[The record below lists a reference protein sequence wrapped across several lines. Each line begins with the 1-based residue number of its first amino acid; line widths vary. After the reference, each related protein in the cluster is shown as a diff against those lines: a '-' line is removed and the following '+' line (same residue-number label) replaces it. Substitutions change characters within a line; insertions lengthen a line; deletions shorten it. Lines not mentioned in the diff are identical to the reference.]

1 MAALVTVSMVNAPLL
16 SGGVTATN
24 AALDH
29 MLKQRDDKKRQ
40 EAGKVDPSKF

>member
-1 MAALVTVSMVNAPLL
+1 MAALVTVGMVNVPLL

-29 MLKQRDDKKRQ
+29 MLKQHDDKKRQ
-40 EAGKVDPSKF
+40 EAGKVDATKF